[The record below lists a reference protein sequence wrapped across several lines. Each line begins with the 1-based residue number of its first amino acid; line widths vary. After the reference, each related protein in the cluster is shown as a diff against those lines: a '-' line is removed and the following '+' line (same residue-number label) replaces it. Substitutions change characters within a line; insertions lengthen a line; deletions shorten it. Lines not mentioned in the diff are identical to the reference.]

1 MPYFH
6 LSTANPTGFRPWNF
20 AMQTNGQRL
29 SGLRNFRVARLSGP
43 ARLGRMQRLGRLG
56 RLGDD
61 GIPAGTRLLYNATF
75 TPTENPLS
83 PSFYNI
89 NSVIAAVAQN
99 LDSQWGIT
107 VTSQQSS
114 GAVFGTPTVVFQ
126 LQTRTAYGALQ
137 DIKSVIDGA
146 FYNAAGAR
154 ITSSKISV
162 TSYPAATTG
171 GSTAPPQDLSTL
183 PIGDPSSVLPAD
195 SSPSWWSDQSQAI
208 VPGIPNWMLLAI
220 GGGILVGV
228 PLLKR
233 LL

>member
-1 MPYFH
+1 MPYFD
-6 LSTANPTGFRPWNF
+6 ANPGETQRRRMAALGFARLAGPLASPLRGAIGDITTDLQSVDWGTVALCISQFPTGFRPWNF

-114 GAVFGTPTVVFQ
+114 GAVFG
-126 LQTRTAYGALQ
+126 
-137 DIKSVIDGA
+137 
-146 FYNAAGAR
+146 
-154 ITSSKISV
+154 
-162 TSYPAATTG
+162 
-171 GSTAPPQDLSTL
+171 
-183 PIGDPSSVLPAD
+183 
-195 SSPSWWSDQSQAI
+195 
-208 VPGIPNWMLLAI
+208 
-220 GGGILVGV
+220 
-228 PLLKR
+228 
-233 LL
+233 